1 MKEVGKMKVARW
13 VSVVSLVVLLSSPL
27 FAAPY
32 KMRIS
37 HQMPETHFL
46 SDDVKEFKTLVEQKT
61 GGKVVV
67 EIYPAAQAFKPKE
80 TMNAVA
86 TGAIEAA
93 VTTNFEWS
101 GIIPTMDLF
110 IVPFLVTK
118 IPVIDKAMSGEV
130 GATLFKKMETKGVVP
145 VMWMLQTRTNI
156 YTSKDKPLILPAD
169 FKGKKIR
176 GTSKIMNLG
185 SEALGAAA
193 VPISGPEVH
202 TALERGT
209 IDIGLTGV
217 DAALTR
223 HYYEFHKYGTVSNN
237 FTVIHVL
244 FVNPAFWKSL
254 PADVQNAIQE
264 SARTVQKKSLEDSEK
279 FKDTSVAE
287 LKKKMNIHMQTEQE
301 EQAWQAVMQKPVL
314 DHFLKTTG
322 KEGAELVDL
331 MSSMKR

>member
-1 MKEVGKMKVARW
+1 MKEVGNMKVAIW
-13 VSVVSLVVLLSSPL
+13 MMVVSLVVLFSSPL
-27 FAAPY
+27 LAAPY

-46 SDDVKEFKTLVEQKT
+46 ADSVKEFKNLVEQRT
-61 GGKVVV
+61 GGKVAV

-101 GIIPTMDLF
+101 GIIPAMDIFL
-110 IVPFLVTK
+110 VPFLVTK
-118 IPVIDKAMSGEV
+118 IPVIDKVISGEV
-130 GATLFKKMETKGVVP
+130 GATLFKKMETKGVIP

-156 YTSKDKPLILPAD
+156 YTSKDKPLIMPAD

-244 FVNPAFWKSL
+244 FVNPGFWKSL
-254 PADVQNAIQE
+254 PADLQNAIRE
-264 SARTVQKKSLEDSEK
+264 SALTVQKKSFEDSEK
-279 FKDTSVAE
+279 FKNMSVAE
-287 LKKKMNIHMQTEQE
+287 LGKKMNVHMQTEQE
-301 EQAWQAVMQKPVL
+301 EQAWQAVMEKPVL

-331 MSSMKR
+331 MLKIKR

>member
-1 MKEVGKMKVARW
+1 MRGWKGMT
-13 VSVVSLVVLLSSPL
+13 VLFLMVWISTPL
-27 FAAPY
+27 WAAPY

-37 HQMPETHFL
+37 HQLPETHFIA
-46 SDDVKEFKTLVEQKT
+46 SEMKEFKTFIEQRT
-61 GGKVVV
+61 GGKVAV

-101 GIIPTMDLF
+101 GILPTMDIF
-110 IVPFLVTK
+110 VVPFLITK
-118 IPVIDKAMSGEV
+118 IPVIEKAIQGEV
-130 GATLFKKMETKGVVP
+130 GATLFKKMESKGVVP
-145 VMWMLQTRTNI
+145 LMWMLQTRTNI
-156 YTSKDKPLILPAD
+156 YTSRDKFLLMPAD

-223 HYYEFHKYGTVSNN
+223 HYYEFHKYGVVSNN
-237 FTVIHVL
+237 FTVLHVL
-244 FVNPAFWKSL
+244 FLNPAFWKSL
-254 PADVQNAIQE
+254 PPEIQNVIREVAATI
-264 SARTVQKKSLEDSEK
+264 QKKSLEDSER
-279 FKDTSVAE
+279 FKDWAVGE
-287 LKKKMNIHMQTEQE
+287 LKKKMNVHIQTEEE
-301 EQAWQAVMQKPVL
+301 EQAWQAVMEKPVL
-314 DHFLKTTG
+314 DYFLKTTG
-322 KEGAELVDL
+322 KEGTELVEL
-331 MSSMKR
+331 VSKIKR

>member
-1 MKEVGKMKVARW
+1 MRRWNWIIVG
-13 VSVVSLVVLLSSPL
+13 SLVLFAMSPVW
-27 FAAPY
+27 AAPY

-37 HQMPETHFL
+37 HQMPETHFIATEI
-46 SDDVKEFKTLVEQKT
+46 KEFKTLVEQKT
-61 GGKVVV
+61 NGKVTV

-93 VTTNFEWS
+93 VTTNFEWA
-101 GIIPTMDLF
+101 GILPTMDIF
-110 IVPFLVTK
+110 IVPFLITK
-118 IPVIDKAMSGEV
+118 IPVIDKAIHGDV
-130 GATLFKKMETKGVVP
+130 GATLFRKMESKGVVP
-145 VMWMLQTRTNI
+145 LMWMLQTRTNI
-156 YTSKDKPLILPAD
+156 YTSRDKFLLMPAD

-223 HYYEFHKYGTVSNN
+223 HYYEFHKYGVVSNN
-237 FTVIHVL
+237 FTVLHVL
-244 FVNPAFWKSL
+244 FLNPSFWKSL
-254 PADVQNAIQE
+254 PPDVQNVIREVAATI
-264 SARTVQKKSLEDSEK
+264 QKKSLEDSER
-279 FKDTSVAE
+279 FKDWAVGE
-287 LKKKMNIHMQTEQE
+287 LKKKMNVHMQTEQE
-301 EQAWQAVMQKPVL
+301 EQAWQAVMEKPVL
-314 DHFLKTTG
+314 DYFLKATG
-322 KEGAELVDL
+322 KEGAELVEL
-331 MSSMKR
+331 VSKIRR

>member
-1 MKEVGKMKVARW
+1 MKVARW
-13 VSVVSLVVLLSSPL
+13 ILVVSLVVFFTSPL
-27 FAAPY
+27 FAAQY

-46 SDDVKEFKTLVEQKT
+46 ADSVKEFKNLVEQRT
-61 GGKVVV
+61 GGKVAV

-101 GIIPTMDLF
+101 GIIPAMDIFL
-110 IVPFLVTK
+110 VPFFVTK
-118 IPVIDKAMSGEV
+118 IPVIDKAISGAI
-130 GATLFKKMETKGVVP
+130 GTTLFKKMEMKGVVP

-156 YTSKDKPLILPAD
+156 YTSKDKPLIMPAD

-176 GTSKIMNLG
+176 GTSKMMNLG
-185 SEALGAAA
+185 SEALGTAA

-209 IDIGLTGV
+209 IDIGLTGC

-244 FVNPAFWKSL
+244 FVNPKFWNSL
-254 PADVQNAIQE
+254 PADVQTNIKE
-264 SARTVQKKSLEDSEK
+264 SGLTVQKKSLEDSEK
-279 FKDTSVAE
+279 FKDMAVAE
-287 LKKKMNIHMQTEQE
+287 LKKKMNIHIQTEQE
-301 EQAWQAVMQKPVL
+301 EQAWKALMEKPVL
-314 DHFLKTTG
+314 DYFLKTTG

-331 MSSMKR
+331 MSGMKR

>member
-1 MKEVGKMKVARW
+1 MKEVGKMKAARW
-13 VSVVSLVVLLSSPL
+13 MMVVSLVVFFSSPL
-27 FAAPY
+27 FAAQY

-46 SDDVKEFKTLVEQKT
+46 SGDVKDFKNLVEQKT
-61 GGKVVV
+61 GGKVAV

-101 GIIPTMDLF
+101 GIIPAMDIFL
-110 IVPFLVTK
+110 IPFLVTK
-118 IPVIDKAMSGEV
+118 IPVIENAISGEV

-156 YTSKDKPLILPAD
+156 YTSKDKPLIMPAD

-244 FVNPAFWKSL
+244 FVNPTFWKSL
-254 PADVQNAIQE
+254 PADVQSAIRE

-279 FKDTSVAE
+279 FKDMSVAE

-301 EQAWQAVMQKPVL
+301 EQAWQAVMEKPVL
-314 DHFLKTTG
+314 DHFLKTTD

-331 MSSMKR
+331 MSRIKR

>member
-1 MKEVGKMKVARW
+1 MRRWSGILVGAAMLWATSAVW
-13 VSVVSLVVLLSSPL
+13 
-27 FAAPY
+27 AAPY

-37 HQMPETHFL
+37 HQMPETHFIA
-46 SDDVKEFKTLVEQKT
+46 SEMKAFKALVEERT

-67 EIYPAAQAFKPKE
+67 EIFPAAQAFKPKE

-86 TGAIEAA
+86 TGAIEGA

-101 GIIPTMDLF
+101 GILPTMDIF
-110 IVPFLVTK
+110 IVPFLITK
-118 IPVIDKAMSGEV
+118 IPVIDRAIHGEV
-130 GATLFKKMETKGVVP
+130 GATLFKKMEAKGVVP
-145 VMWMLQTRTNI
+145 LMWMLQTRTNI
-156 YTSKDKPLILPAD
+156 YTSRDKFLLLPAD

-185 SEALGAAA
+185 SEALGAAP

-223 HYYEFHKYGTVSNN
+223 HYYEFHKYGVVSNN
-237 FTVIHVL
+237 FTVLHVL

-254 PADVQNAIQE
+254 PSEVQGVMREVALGI
-264 SARTVQKKSLEDSEK
+264 QKKSLEESER
-279 FKDTSVAE
+279 FKDWAVGE
-287 LKKKMNIHMQTEQE
+287 LKKKMNIHLQTEQE
-301 EQAWQAVMQKPVL
+301 EQAWQAVMEKPVL
-314 DHFLKTTG
+314 DYFLKTTG
-322 KEGAELVDL
+322 KDGAELVEL
-331 MSSMKR
+331 VSKIKR